1 MENTWTYSDIFQIVI
16 AVILFILG
24 VVISN
29 KQEKSINLSKEL
41 ITEVKYLQTGLAELQ
56 MYEKIGVLGWGLN
69 RAKEDASAAPAL
81 LYDCIA
87 LLPVLEFSRADL
99 VERYVN
105 LYLRCL
111 ESLTDNYSVEKIPLP
126 VILIDYSLK
135 QIAVF
140 QSRNQEDIA
149 DEITNAIARY
159 LDFLK
164 NKDEKKAEEI
174 CSKFLQPE
182 RARDLLRIEK
192 GNTVR
197 IMKLLRAVALSIPSK
212 STNNK

>member
-29 KQEKSINLSKEL
+29 KQEKSINLSKKL

-87 LLPVLEFSRADL
+87 LLPVLEFSGKEL
-99 VERYVN
+99 VDKYVFI
-105 LYLRCL
+105 YLRCL
-111 ESLTDNYSVEKIPLP
+111 ELLTDSYSVEKVPLP

-135 QIAVF
+135 QVAVF
-140 QSRNQEDIA
+140 KSRNQKSIA

-164 NKDEKKAEEI
+164 GKDEKKAEEI

-182 RARDLLRIEK
+182 KVRQLLEIDK
-192 GNTVR
+192 GHTMR
-197 IMKLLRAVALSIPSK
+197 IMELLGEVALSIPSK